1 MILCLEVLVDYTES
15 VDFWVYG
22 RALKCTRSGP
32 TWQNML
38 CDGYTARIRHIWCQK
53 WDSLLESCDT
63 YSPLSYLFIY
73 FLRKYMGICY
83 AIYPSLT

>member
-32 TWQNML
+32 TWKNML
-38 CDGYTARIRHIWCQK
+38 CDGYTARIRHSIFQ
-53 WDSLLESCDT
+53 
-63 YSPLSYLFIY
+63 
-73 FLRKYMGICY
+73 
-83 AIYPSLT
+83 

>member
-38 CDGYTARIRHIWCQK
+38 CDGYTVRIRHSIINFK
-53 WDSLLESCDT
+53 YYLKDGRLLVESHYNIYVLT
-63 YSPLSYLFIY
+63 YSTHIN
-73 FLRKYMGICY
+73 
-83 AIYPSLT
+83 